1 MEIEIC
7 QLFQKVSGLAFAYS
21 KEKRHC
27 SEAHENSHMA
37 DFGVKKCLTSE
48 YLKHFGTLDI
58 TTIPTSGDIDNVT
71 AKHPR
76 SLFWN

>member
-1 MEIEIC
+1 
-7 QLFQKVSGLAFAYS
+7 
-21 KEKRHC
+21 
-27 SEAHENSHMA
+27 MA

-48 YLKHFGTLDI
+48 YLKRFGTLDI